1 MPFRTDGSSHTDGIA
16 NEVGNVAYFNA
27 NPNCNINM
35 RLRGGEETSLE
46 WEAQGGT
53 QQKADAFCGHADGR
67 LDKISIKNHK
77 NKTSTFDLENT
88 SMVDSLFPT
97 IRQAIL
103 EYKTKYAGA
112 TEVTG
117 AMRAESNTLFSSA
130 LDNCTSELLKAH
142 MERVFAKCMT
152 CPYIIVRNEPKR
164 QLQMIRTENLR
175 SLLLLAEGAMFILK
189 KGRGKT
195 SRQLWTRDLVGN
207 EVNTNLR
214 IRLVL
219 NNGVSA
225 LLGLSSKN
233 KSSVPSIKI
242 QLDKVDSFVSQCED
256 LVTDSY

>member
-16 NEVGNVAYFNA
+16 NELGNVEYFNA

-35 RLRGGEETSLE
+35 RLCEYEETSVK
-46 WEAQGGT
+46 WESQGGT
-53 QQKADAFCGHADGR
+53 QQKADAFCIHANGR

-77 NKTSTFDLENT
+77 IKTSTFDLENT
-88 SMVDSLFPT
+88 SMVNSLFPS
-97 IRQAIL
+97 IRQAIID
-103 EYKTKYAGA
+103 YKTKYTGA
-112 TEVTG
+112 TEVSL
-117 AMRAESNTLFSSA
+117 AMRAESNAIFSTA
-130 LDNCTSELLKAH
+130 LDSCTSDLLKVH
-142 MERVFAKCMT
+142 MERVFTKCMV

-164 QLQMIRTENLR
+164 ELQMIRTENLR

-195 SRQLWTRDLVGN
+195 SRQLWIRDLVGN
-207 EVNTNLR
+207 EINTNIR

-219 NNGVSA
+219 NNGVGA

-233 KSSVPSIKI
+233 NSSVPSIKI

-256 LVTDSY
+256 LVVDSY